1 MKKKLIFIIF
11 IIFMF
16 PTNVFGD
23 ENTISISC
31 SDTELKSNNELEC
44 EIFANEMDFIVTN
57 IAGEVEISDNLIITN
72 SSYDNNNWMIL
83 DENFNI
89 QSINLIS
96 HDRNFKKN
104 ILIAKFNV
112 KAINKDNETGEIKFK
127 NIVLGDDL
135 YEEHKMRT
143 SSLSL
148 NLTYDKQNEDITEN
162 PGTGNSY
169 IIIISIILVLALGV
183 LMHIKR
189 KYIK

>member
-135 YEEHKMRT
+135 YEEHKMGT